1 MNELDHLKT
10 PVGTGW
16 QTKFYRGGGFVLRL
30 QRKAITFC
38 RKWWCM
44 KQMIVA
50 QRGRGTSMEKSATK
64 WKQKLEV
71 RTDDLCNSLTTVSKD
86 NLVLEIHDDREEDT

>member
-1 MNELDHLKT
+1 
-10 PVGTGW
+10 
-16 QTKFYRGGGFVLRL
+16 
-30 QRKAITFC
+30 
-38 RKWWCM
+38 
-44 KQMIVA
+44 
-50 QRGRGTSMEKSATK
+50 MEKSATK